1 MSSAT
6 ASHSSSFAQD
16 SDHGVMRPGPNNSIV
31 PAATW
36 PFATDIGLA
45 ALASDAPATLR
56 PRPPKKHPLRL
67 KSAAVSFPGPSA
79 PAPPTRRSVATKK
92 EEL

>member
-1 MSSAT
+1 M
-6 ASHSSSFAQD
+6 
-16 SDHGVMRPGPNNSIV
+16 PGPNNTIV

-36 PFATDIGLA
+36 SSATDIGLA
-45 ALASDAPATLR
+45 TLPFNAPATLR

-67 KSAAVSFPGPSA
+67 RSAVVSFPGPSA